1 MNLPVAPEEWGFGR
15 LFGTIKDAVI
25 VADAVSGQVV
35 LWNKGAETIFQYSSS
50 EASALNLSALV
61 PDRLREAHVKG
72 IRRYSDTGHGQI
84 IDSDSAVELPAVR
97 KDGME
102 ILIQLTLSAVPNP
115 PTIEGVYVMA
125 LIREVTKMR
134 EAEEAMQLALQA
146 AAVPTL
152 LIGLDNRCSW
162 LNAAAAS
169 TLGYEPAELI
179 GQDLHDAIHHS
190 HPDGS
195 PFPAEE
201 CSRIRALRDHE
212 SMRVGDEVYWRK
224 DGTFFPVDYQVE
236 PLVRDGVFLGAV
248 VTFTDI
254 TERVRQRNEAQERE
268 ALLKESANT
277 DALTGIGN
285 RRLADFLLK
294 SLAPDDAVVLIDLDH
309 FKQVNDKFG
318 HPIGDEVLVSLAKH
332 LAAQLRDDDGLAR
345 YGGEEFLVVLRGA
358 GEGAMKFATR
368 LTAEWAASAPATTF
382 SAGVAIH
389 REGRSE
395 TLTLHRADEALYE
408 AKRNGRNCVVQAA
421 E

>member
-1 MNLPVAPEEWGFGR
+1 MPLANPENWGFGR
-15 LFGTIKDAVI
+15 LFATIKDAVI
-25 VADAVSGQVV
+25 VADAASGKIL
-35 LWNKGAETIFQYSSS
+35 LWNKGAETIFQYSAD
-50 EASALNLSALV
+50 ETPNLNLTALV
-61 PDRLREAHVKG
+61 PERLREAHVKG
-72 IRRYSDTGHGQI
+72 IARFADTGHGQI

-102 ILIQLTLSAVPNP
+102 ILVQLTLSAVPNP
-115 PTIEGVYVMA
+115 PNIEGVYVMA

-152 LIGLDNRCSW
+152 LIGLDNRCTW
-162 LNAAAAS
+162 LNGAAAS
-169 TLGYEPAELI
+169 LLGYEPEELI

-190 HPDGS
+190 HADGT

-212 SMRVGDEVYWRK
+212 SLRVGDEIYWRK
-224 DGTFFPVDYQVE
+224 DGTYFPVDYQVE

-285 RRLADFLLK
+285 RRLADLLLR
-294 SLAPDDAVVLIDLDH
+294 SLSPGDAVLLIDLDH
-309 FKQVNDKFG
+309 FKDVNDKFG
-318 HPIGDEVLVSLAKH
+318 HQFGDEV
-332 LAAQLRDDDGLAR
+332 
-345 YGGEEFLVVLRGA
+345 
-358 GEGAMKFATR
+358 
-368 LTAEWAASAPATTF
+368 
-382 SAGVAIH
+382 
-389 REGRSE
+389 
-395 TLTLHRADEALYE
+395 
-408 AKRNGRNCVVQAA
+408 
-421 E
+421 